1 MLEEP
6 IGMVRSDYEAG
17 AQVLV
22 WRLDEAARYR
32 LSSRGGLLRDLRA
45 AEPLRAGD
53 FVVRCGRFDVR
64 PAERPPWSAFPPSLD
79 AVLAFASDVTHAAAA
94 ETLARE
100 HFGDS
105 SYVIHWRAVGDDELV
120 GIREDALGIAR
131 SKATPRELRA
141 VLELGYFV
149 SGLDDQG
156 AIELLCPESV
166 DEP

>member
-1 MLEEP
+1 M
-6 IGMVRSDYEAG
+6 
-17 AQVLV
+17 
-22 WRLDEAARYR
+22 
-32 LSSRGGLLRDLRA
+32 
-45 AEPLRAGD
+45 
-53 FVVRCGRFDVR
+53 
-64 PAERPPWSAFPPSLD
+64 WS
-79 AVLAFASDVTHAAAA
+79 VC
-94 ETLARE
+94 E

-156 AIELLCPESV
+156 AIELLCPERV